1 MLLLNDTLLNRGR
14 GKTWYPLTNP
24 PSRISVSISV
34 RLNRLCL
41 LGSVSRKA
49 STLPDVGLVLL
60 VDGCEVSSL
69 SWCSVSSQSGSVSVH
84 AGSWL
89 FKTPPYCT
97 TGLLST
103 LSTWSYKLIFGFT
116 ANSKRSKLASTFST
130 GSYKLIFG
138 FSANS
143 KWSKLVGDCEDSRLN
158 KYCSK
163 ESGSIKSSSGSKLS
177 ISISSGD
184 SSVSSSAQK
193 LFDPSILDFRPK
205 HEILQNHRV

>member
-24 PSRISVSISV
+24 PSRISASISV

-60 VDGCEVSSL
+60 VDGCEVSSP

-116 ANSKRSKLASTFST
+116 ANSKR
-130 GSYKLIFG
+130 
-138 FSANS
+138 
-143 KWSKLVGDCEDSRLN
+143 SKLVGDCEDSRLN